1 MRLWIALSKR
11 PDLEVGQV
19 RRISSGWLKEQVEDT
34 NLLPGFLAL
43 QRLGRAG
50 YYPYHG
56 MSTSEKTSLTQIQ
69 EVTNM
74 ELAKQSKGSR

>member
-11 PDLEVGQV
+11 PDLEAGQV
-19 RRISSGWLKEQVEDT
+19 GRISSGWLKEQVEGT

-50 YYPYHG
+50 YYHG